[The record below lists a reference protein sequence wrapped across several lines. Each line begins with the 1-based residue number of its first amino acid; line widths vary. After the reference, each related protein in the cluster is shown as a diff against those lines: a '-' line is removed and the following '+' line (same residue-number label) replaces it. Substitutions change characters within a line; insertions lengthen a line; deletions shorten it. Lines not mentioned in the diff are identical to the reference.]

1 MALSMDAANAPQVV
15 SDSSCSRITDNISTP
30 SFEIGESCL
39 VDGKYYSQGD
49 YNQLRKNNIGMFEE
63 KYMNIL
69 NNTTLNEY
77 QRHHQLACIMN
88 KLMDNIVTV
97 TGQNDTRFK
106 KNQAIQN
113 LIGQNEITLDK
124 NEDSLMKDKDI
135 KLVKD
140 HRVANSESRSRRI
153 DMYYIIMVALI
164 VGIVIVILILQNFVL

>member
-15 SDSSCSRITDNISTP
+15 SDSSCRKITDNISTP

-49 YNQLRKNNIGMFEE
+49 YNQLRKNNINMFEE

-69 NNTTLNEY
+69 NNNTLNEY

-113 LIGQNEITLDK
+113 LIKQNEIMLDK
-124 NEDSLMKDKDI
+124 NEDSLVKDKDI
-135 KLVKD
+135 QLVKD
-140 HRVANSESRSRRI
+140 HRVASSNARSSRI